1 MMEGFTAYLHRQGY
15 SEKSIEHYLWRLR
28 GYGDWC
34 KKKRLD
40 KEQLGYQDMLKYVK
54 HLKSRGWRP
63 QSINNQLRGIKYYFD
78 HLMEDDI
85 RLDNPANDVKIRRQ
99 RTKVMGNL
107 LGSDELEDLYYSY
120 ETECINDFYFTATA
134 KRNKVIVGLIVYQ
147 ALNSSTL
154 AKLRTEHLQ
163 LQRGKICVPGT
174 KRSNG
179 RTLELK
185 PWQVLDMMAYLDE
198 YRPKIQKHIELYDDM
213 LFPLNSD
220 QFHIILNGIMAKLKR
235 TNYRVRNT
243 SQLRAS
249 VITLWL
255 KKHNIRETQK
265 MAGHVCIGSTE
276 KYVQDNLE
284 NLQEAVKSYHPLA

>member
-15 SEKSIEHYLWRLR
+15 SDKSIEHYLWRLR

-34 KKKRLD
+34 KKRRLD

-54 HLKSRGWRP
+54 YLKSKGWQP

-85 RLDNPANDVKIRRQ
+85 RLDNPASDVKIRRQ

-107 LGSDELEDLYYSY
+107 LGSDEFEDLYYSY
-120 ETECINDFYFTATA
+120 ETEDINDFYFTATA

-163 LQRGKICVPGT
+163 LHRGKICVPGT

-198 YRPKIQKHIELYDDM
+198 HRPKIQKHIELYDDM

-284 NLQEAVKSYHPLA
+284 NLQEAIKSYHPLA

>member
-1 MMEGFTAYLHRQGY
+1 MEKFIKYLQRERH
-15 SEKSIEHYLWRLR
+15 SEKSIEHYLWRLA

-34 KKKRLD
+34 KKRRLD
-40 KEQLGYQDMLKYVK
+40 KGQLGYQDLLKYVK
-54 HLKSRGWRP
+54 YLKSKGWQP
-63 QSINNQLRGIKYYFD
+63 ESINNQLRGIKYYFD
-78 HLMEDDI
+78 HLMEESA
-85 RLDNPANDVKIRRQ
+85 RTDNPANEVKIRRQ

-120 ETECINDFYFTATA
+120 ETEGINDFYFTTTA
-134 KRNKVIVGLIVYQ
+134 KRNKVITGLVVYQ

-163 LQRGKICVPGT
+163 LYKGKIYVPST
-174 KRSNG
+174 KRSNS
-179 RTLELK
+179 RTLELR

-198 YRPKIQKHIELYDDM
+198 YRPKIQRHIKLYDDM

-220 QFHIILNGIMAKLKR
+220 QFHIILGSVMRKLKQ
-235 TNYRVRNT
+235 TNYKVKNV

-249 VITLWL
+249 VITIWL
-255 KKHNIRETQK
+255 KKYNIRETQK

-276 KYVQDNLE
+276 KYVQDNLDD
-284 NLQEAVKSYHPLA
+284 LKEAVENYHPLA